1 MRHIRSAFL
10 PGFLACAI
18 PFLAV
23 HAFTLA
29 LSPHAYFQPVTDG
42 PAFLAATGM
51 DWLTLDPLVVWHL
64 PGYLWMQV
72 SACILL
78 LTGLPLSSLTAFQ
91 AAGMAFQG
99 LWLVGASAW
108 TGALCA
114 RRGIGFWTLFC
125 AAALC
130 AAMPT
135 AMGYA
140 RLWGHN
146 YPLSLMT
153 VPLALGVYRLGTE
166 DAPPPWV
173 AFTTLAGLGFMVAN
187 FLAVVC
193 VAAAV
198 GVAFGVKALHRP
210 VARRFFDCARPGR
223 FPLALACLFF
233 GLWALLNAGVYLLRI
248 RFGGTFASP
257 AWYAALGAVAAAA
270 TYGARTL
277 LRRVLDRPGIAGDWA
292 DIVLCL
298 VAGWLI
304 GANVSAPFWGASFV
318 GAALHKGGAASP
330 LPFTQALSQLS
341 PLRFFGLHA
350 WNVLLLWAPLAAL
363 RMRRSAGAF
372 PLLAVVLGVGL
383 SLLLTFDVSFRI
395 PAGFDVA
402 ANFGITPMR
411 YYLGLPVLVAATA
424 LYALDGRFR
433 LRPLL
438 LAFFALVCL
447 GSLYQYRANCVAA
460 ETLYAEGRALD
471 ARIDAHLARNPNNIA
486 AVARLTL
493 PRRAE
498 VLYAYNNYRTPGRL
512 GRIVKTSLDNG
523 RFLYLDD
530 MGAYASPD
538 ALREA
543 LRQLSG
549 RRAGEALVLYVGER
563 PFLSGFE
570 TERVGGVR
578 LARVPLQDAAVSAR

>member
-1 MRHIRSAFL
+1 MRHTRSAFL

-29 LSPHAYFQPVTDG
+29 LAPHAYFQPTTDG

-78 LTGLPLSSLTAFQ
+78 LTGLPVASLTAFQ
-91 AAGMAFQG
+91 TVGMAFQG

-108 TGALCA
+108 TGALSA
-114 RRGIGFWTLFC
+114 RRGVSFWALFW

-135 AMGYA
+135 AMSYA
-140 RLWGHN
+140 RIWGHN
-146 YPLSLMT
+146 YPLSLMA

-173 AFTTLAGLGFMVAN
+173 AFATLAGLGFMVAN

-210 VARRFFDCARPGR
+210 VARRVFDCTQPGR
-223 FPLALACLFF
+223 FSLALACLFF
-233 GLWALLNAGVYLLRI
+233 GLWALLNAVPYLLRDL
-248 RFGGTFASP
+248 FGGVFVSP
-257 AWYAALGAVAAAA
+257 AWYAGLGMVAGGA
-270 TYGARTL
+270 TYGARGF
-277 LRRVLDRPGIAGDWA
+277 LRRVLDRPGGLGDWA

-298 VAGWLI
+298 VAGWLV

-330 LPFTQALSQLS
+330 LPYGQMLSQLS
-341 PLRFFGLHA
+341 PLKFFGLHA

-372 PLLAVVLGVGL
+372 PLLADVFGVGL

-402 ANFGITPMR
+402 GNFGITPMR
-411 YYLGLPVLVAATA
+411 YYLGVPVLVGATA

-447 GSLYQYRANCVAA
+447 GSLYQYRANCA
-460 ETLYAEGRALD
+460 EAEALYAYGRELD
-471 ARIDAHLARNPNNIA
+471 ARIDAHLARDPENIA
-486 AVARLTL
+486 AAACLTL

-498 VLYAYNNYRTPGRL
+498 VLYAYNNYRTSGRL
-512 GRIVKTSLDNG
+512 GRIVKTSLDKG

-530 MGAYASPD
+530 MGTYASLD

-543 LRQLSG
+543 LRKLSG
-549 RRAGEALVLYVGER
+549 RRAGTALVLYVGER
-563 PFLSGFE
+563 SFLSGFE